1 VKLPIILTAIAFLSC
16 LADGQPAAAAEQL
29 ITIPTRQG
37 VTQSF
42 YLTDPAR
49 PPIASLILFPGNQG
63 KLSSYGPANL
73 RKGNFLVRSRDLFV
87 ARGFTV
93 AVMDAPSDESSG
105 MGDSFRVGKAHR
117 ADIAATIAWLRQHAV
132 APVWLVGTSMGTLS
146 AANGATLETGG
157 PDGLVLTSSVTRE
170 SKRVHNTVYDTG
182 PNLVKLPTLIVHN
195 RDDGCVICPFSAAP
209 DLLERFKNAPR
220 KQLIA
225 VQGGDMPMSEPC
237 EALSR
242 HGYLGIE
249 DQVVAAIADWITA
262 K

>member
-1 VKLPIILTAIAFLSC
+1 VKLPTFVVAIALLIDVTGS
-16 LADGQPAAAAEQL
+16 LPARAAEQL
-29 ITIPTRQG
+29 ITIPTRPG

-42 YLTDPAR
+42 YLTDPAGS
-49 PPIASLILFPGNQG
+49 PAATLILFAGSQG

-105 MGDSFRVGKAHR
+105 MEDSFRVGKSHR
-117 ADIAATIAWLRQHAV
+117 TDIAATIAWLRQHAA

-146 AANGATLETGG
+146 ATSGATLETGG
-157 PDGLVLTSSVTRE
+157 PDGIVLTSSVTRT
-170 SKRVHNTVYDTG
+170 SKRVHNSVYDAA
-182 PNLVKLPTLIVHN
+182 PNLVKVPTLLVHN
-195 RDDGCVICPFSAAP
+195 RDDGCVICPFSDVP
-209 DLLERFKNAPR
+209 DLLGRLKNAPR

-225 VQGGDMPMSEPC
+225 VQGGDPPISEPC

-249 DQVVAAIADWITA
+249 KTVVDAIADWITT